1 MKNNN
6 GWIYFS
12 VLLLLAVA
20 GGFGAGYSVK
30 PETVYLTEYI
40 TQTQTQEQWQAQVNV
55 TAIGG
60 QELRAVNVAL
70 LGATNIIVK
79 TWTNYELTNSFS
91 CDIIRKKEV
100 TNGTDKN

>member
-1 MKNNN
+1 MKNN

-20 GGFGAGYSVK
+20 GGFGAGYMSGTD
-30 PETVYLTEYI
+30 TVYRTEYI

-60 QELRAVNVAL
+60 QELRAVNVAM
-70 LGATNIIVK
+70 LGATNLMVK
-79 TWTNYELTNSFS
+79 MWTNETTN
-91 CDIIRKKEV
+91 
-100 TNGTDKN
+100 